1 MIHCDIKSQN
11 VLLTAGLDTAKI
23 ADVGVAQLLGAWDPD
38 NIGWTFAYA
47 APELLLGSNI
57 TSKVRLAQGR
67 GSDRDLRSDKLSSM
81 HLIPFSEGV
90 AAARARHVSRGH
102 EMRCKTWDDDD

>member
-1 MIHCDIKSQN
+1 VIHCDIKSQN

-47 APELLLGSNI
+47 APELLLGQNI
-57 TSKVRLAQGR
+57 TSKVG
-67 GSDRDLRSDKLSSM
+67 
-81 HLIPFSEGV
+81 FE
-90 AAARARHVSRGH
+90 
-102 EMRCKTWDDDD
+102 

>member
-23 ADVGVAQLLGAWDPD
+23 ADVGVAQLLGTWDPD

-57 TSKVRLAQGR
+57 TSKVSCAD
-67 GSDRDLRSDKLSSM
+67 S
-81 HLIPFSEGV
+81 V
-90 AAARARHVSRGH
+90 AAGPDDRSQARS
-102 EMRCKTWDDDD
+102 

>member
-1 MIHCDIKSQN
+1 LLPQVIHCDIKSQN

-23 ADVGVAQLLGAWDPD
+23 ADVGVAQLLGTWDPD

-57 TSKVRLAQGR
+57 TSKVSCAD
-67 GSDRDLRSDKLSSM
+67 S
-81 HLIPFSEGV
+81 V
-90 AAARARHVSRGH
+90 AAGPDDRSQARS
-102 EMRCKTWDDDD
+102 